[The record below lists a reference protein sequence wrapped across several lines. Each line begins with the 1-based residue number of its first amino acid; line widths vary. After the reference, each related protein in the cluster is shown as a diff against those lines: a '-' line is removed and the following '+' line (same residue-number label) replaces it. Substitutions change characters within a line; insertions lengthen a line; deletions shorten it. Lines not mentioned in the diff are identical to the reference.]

1 MGRSNA
7 VRGLGP
13 VRRNERKFA
22 EEAAR
27 IVAARERTLLM
38 FGREVWEDAT
48 TRIASSRFADA
59 ITLPMTLGNWTYSQR
74 LKLISH
80 ASMLTLL
87 RTLERKR

>member
-1 MGRSNA
+1 M

-27 IVAARERTLLM
+27 IAAARERTPLTY
-38 FGREVWEDAT
+38 GREAWEDAT

-59 ITLPMTLGNWTYSQR
+59 ITKPMTLGNWTFSQR
-74 LKLISH
+74 SKLISH
-80 ASMLTLL
+80 ASIATLYRIL
-87 RTLERKR
+87 GRKR

>member
-1 MGRSNA
+1 M

-27 IVAARERTLLM
+27 IAAARERTLLM
-38 FGREVWEDAT
+38 SGREAWEDAT

-59 ITLPMTLGNWTYSQR
+59 ITKPMTLGNWTFSQR
-74 LKLISH
+74 SKLISH
-80 ASMLTLL
+80 ASIATLY
-87 RTLERKR
+87 RTLGRKR